1 MSVQSNRVYVA
12 AMQFAITSQERTD
25 ASVLTDTSLQQTGG
39 LVLVSFTLLKSI
51 AHWLS
56 GCSSSY
62 RNRRWLLGL

>member
-12 AMQFAITSQERTD
+12 AMQFAITSRERTD
-25 ASVLTDTSLQQTGG
+25 ASVLMDTSLQQTGG
-39 LVLVSFTLLKSI
+39 LVLVSFTLLKST